1 MDERQDLLA
10 TVASL
15 YYKLDQNQSQIAKR
29 LGVSISKIS
38 RLLQEAKDR
47 GIVEIHIHMPSPRN
61 IELEQQLVEHFGLH
75 DARVLEIGRETDEQ
89 QLLRSTGTIAAMFLH
104 GVIGT
109 LAPGSSIG
117 VAWGTGVHAAVSALP
132 DKVGH
137 QIDVVPLLGGVGA
150 LDIDSPDLSRIVA
163 AKLGGRHY
171 DLHAPVLVEQP
182 HVRSILMSEPTVRE
196 GIVRARSVKLAITG
210 IGAVQE
216 KASSFLRAGLLTR
229 ADLAHLRNRGAVG
242 EVAGRFYNSRGE
254 ADGLEINE
262 RIIGV
267 ELEDLRRIPLVVA
280 VARGLPKVESIL
292 GALNGRYL
300 SVLCTDDITAKAIL
314 ALADEKRVV

>member
-1 MDERQDLLA
+1 MDERQELLA

-38 RLLQEAKDR
+38 RLLQEAKDQ
-47 GIVEIHIHMPSPRN
+47 GVVEITIRMPSPRD
-61 IELEQQLVEHFGLH
+61 IELEQKLVERFGLH
-75 DARVLEIGRETDEQ
+75 DTRVLQTGRESDEQ
-89 QLLRSTGTIAAMFLH
+89 QLLRSTGTIAATFLQ

-132 DKVGH
+132 DKVGK

-163 AKLGGRHY
+163 AKMGGRHY
-171 DLHAPVLVEQP
+171 DLHAPVLVEQA
-182 HVRSILMSEPTVRE
+182 HVRSILMSEPSVRE
-196 GIVRARSVKLAITG
+196 GIVRARSVKLALTG
-210 IGAVQE
+210 IGTVQE
-216 KASSFLRAGLLTR
+216 KASSFLRAGLLTKS
-229 ADLAHLRNRGAVG
+229 DLAQLRNRGAVG
-242 EVAGRFYNSRGE
+242 EVAGRFYSLSGSPE
-254 ADGLEINE
+254 GLEINE
-262 RIIGV
+262 RVIGV
-267 ELEDLRRIPLVVA
+267 ELEDLRHIPLVVA
-280 VARGLPKVESIL
+280 IARGLPKIEAIL

-300 SVLCTDDITAKAIL
+300 NVLCTDDITANAIL
-314 ALADEKRVV
+314 ALADERRVV